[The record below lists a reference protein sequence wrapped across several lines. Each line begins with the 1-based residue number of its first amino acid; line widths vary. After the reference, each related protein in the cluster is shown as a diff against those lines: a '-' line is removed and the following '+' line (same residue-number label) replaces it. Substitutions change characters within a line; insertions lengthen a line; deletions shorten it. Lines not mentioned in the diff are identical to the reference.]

1 MIPFCWLVGGGD
13 QERTKDVELTFAAIK
28 SSRGALGAE
37 QKVFSVIFYL
47 SQCYSRDLQYNL
59 PVSFVCTVR
68 GMLNGP
74 LPALV
79 IAAIVKLY
87 VVNGLS
93 DCMVMLVVVEGA

>member
-1 MIPFCWLVGGGD
+1 MESRKGQRKLNSRLQQSSLQVGHL
-13 QERTKDVELTFAAIK
+13 ELNI
-28 SSRGALGAE
+28 RY
-37 QKVFSVIFYL
+37 SVLHNICLSIIFT
-47 SQCYSRDLQYNL
+47 DMQYNL

-93 DCMVMLVVVEGA
+93 DCMVMLVVVEDA